1 MQISSSKTGRCISS
15 TGDSERLWLPAASGL
30 PSFCFQSVFHLI
42 ILFCSVPCVF
52 FSFFWSYSLK
62 KFQYDC
68 FLLSWLIEFL
78 SQGEKECSYFVKTG
92 QCKFGVTCKF
102 NHPLPAGAQ
111 VPAPA
116 AGPGSGP
123 GPLTAPAAVP
133 APHIYPPAVQSPS
146 VQSAQQYGVVSGNW
160 PVARPTL
167 LPGSYIPGTYGS
179 MLLPPGMV
187 PLPGW
192 TPYPVGTSY
201 MLLSSV
207 YVYNFSGCTDYLLSF
222 DYAV

>member
-1 MQISSSKTGRCISS
+1 M
-15 TGDSERLWLPAASGL
+15 
-30 PSFCFQSVFHLI
+30 
-42 ILFCSVPCVF
+42 
-52 FSFFWSYSLK
+52 
-62 KFQYDC
+62 
-68 FLLSWLIEFL
+68 
-78 SQGEKECSYFVKTG
+78 KTG

-102 NHPLPAGAQ
+102 NHPQPAGAQ

-116 AGPGSGP
+116 AGP

-133 APHIYPPAVQSPS
+133 APHIYPPVQSPS

-192 TPYPVGTSY
+192 SPYPVGTP
-201 MLLSSV
+201 
-207 YVYNFSGCTDYLLSF
+207 
-222 DYAV
+222 